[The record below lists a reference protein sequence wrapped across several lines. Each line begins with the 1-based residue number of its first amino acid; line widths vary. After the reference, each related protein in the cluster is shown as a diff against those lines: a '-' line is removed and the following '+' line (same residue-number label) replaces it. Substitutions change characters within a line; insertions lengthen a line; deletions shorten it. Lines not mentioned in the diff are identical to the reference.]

1 MMKYLLIYLVA
12 MNVITFAVYG
22 IDKMKAKRGWWRIP
36 EATLLGLAV
45 IGGSLGAWAAM
56 YSFRHKTQHL
66 KFKYGVPAIII
77 LQIAAACYFYFK

>member
-36 EATLLGLAV
+36 ETTLLGLAV
-45 IGGSLGAWAAM
+45 IGSSLGAWAAM
-56 YSFRHKTQHL
+56 YSFRHKTQH
-66 KFKYGVPAIII
+66 
-77 LQIAAACYFYFK
+77 QIQIRCTRHHHSANRGGMLFYFK